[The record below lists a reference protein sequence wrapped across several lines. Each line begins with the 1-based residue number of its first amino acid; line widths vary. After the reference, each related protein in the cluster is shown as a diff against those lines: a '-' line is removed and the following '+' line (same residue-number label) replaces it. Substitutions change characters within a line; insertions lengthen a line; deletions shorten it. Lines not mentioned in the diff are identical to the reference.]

1 MKKKIKIIGL
11 LGGIGPEAT
20 GEFYLFLIKKFQE
33 KNLIRSN
40 KDYPRIIINSIPAP
54 ELIYENISEK
64 SLGPYIKG
72 LKDLEKIGADFI
84 VMICNT
90 IYLFYEKLQKEIKIP
105 IIDLRREV
113 ENYLLRNKI
122 KSIVVLGSPNVIKG
136 RLYNFERINCI
147 SLKDKEIDLLSN
159 AVFNFNKGF
168 DKIKQKVVVKRI
180 AKKYLNRG
188 IELIILGC
196 TEVALMLKDED
207 MPKINPMDILAE
219 AIIKESIK

>member
-196 TEVALMLKDED
+196 TEIAVMLKDD
-207 MPKINPMDILAE
+207 DVPKINPMDILAE
-219 AIIKESIK
+219 AIIKELIK

>member
-54 ELIYENISEK
+54 ELIYENVHEK

-90 IYLFYEKLQKEIKIP
+90 IYLFYERLQREIRVPILNLRKEVKK
-105 IIDLRREV
+105 
-113 ENYLLRNKI
+113 YLLKKNI
-122 KSIVVLGSPNVIKG
+122 KSIIVLGSPKVMKEGLYKFDEIKYVI
-136 RLYNFERINCI
+136 
-147 SLKDKEIDLLSN
+147 LSN
-159 AVFNFNKGF
+159 EEIKKLSKAIFNFNRGF
-168 DKIKQKVVVKRI
+168 AKLKQRRIITKI
-180 AKKYLNRG
+180 AKKYLNQG
-188 IELIILGC
+188 VESIILGC
-196 TEVALMLKDED
+196 TEIAVMLKDD
-207 MPKINPMDILAE
+207 DVPKINPMDILAE
-219 AIIKESIK
+219 AIIKELIK